1 MYKSKRM
8 MNPDEYR
15 HAAAVVK
22 ELREKHPDMPL
33 KEASMKARDAVRAER
48 GEPLMRLKRD

>member
-1 MYKSKRM
+1 M